1 MKFGIRTPNLKK
13 SVKARTTGRIKRT
26 AKKAINP
33 LYGKK
38 GMGFINN
45 PKKAIY
51 NKIYNKSTIGVN
63 DIIKGGFKMNNNS
76 NNIKNDIS
84 ESEIKIPKHS
94 NGTNNSKKSFWKSGK
109 NIAIVILSF
118 LLVCFIVAYGN
129 SDANKVEEL
138 TNKINELEQKNTE
151 LNSKAEDNENQI
163 TNLQDANK
171 LLVEEKEK
179 LEEEKKTLETE
190 KQELNTKV
198 EELEKISS
206 TQNTKSTNSPVATT
220 SQPQKSSS
228 PSSSSTSSSS
238 KSSSQSTPTSSSNSN
253 SQMVWVGET
262 GTKYHNQGCRTLKG
276 KGHQITLQQAQ
287 AEGRA
292 PCKVCH

>member
-13 SVKARTTGRIKRT
+13 SFKARTTGRLKRT
-26 AKKAINP
+26 VKKSINP

-45 PKKAIY
+45 SKKAIY
-51 NKIYNKSTIGVN
+51 NKIYNKTTIGVN
-63 DIIKGGFKMNNNS
+63 DIIKGGLKMNTNS
-76 NNIKNDIS
+76 NNVKNDIS
-84 ESEIKIPKHS
+84 NTEIKTSKYS
-94 NGTNNSKKSFWKSGK
+94 KRANNSKKSFWKNGK
-109 NIAIVILSF
+109 NIAIIILSF

-138 TNKINELEQKNTE
+138 TNQINELEQKNNE
-151 LNSKAEDNENQI
+151 LNSKIEDNQKQI
-163 TNLQDANK
+163 TNLQNANK
-171 LLVEEKEK
+171 LLVEEKGK

-206 TQNTKSTNSPVATT
+206 TKNTKPTTTPVATI

-228 PSSSSTSSSS
+228 SSSSSTSSVST
-238 KSSSQSTPTSSSNSN
+238 SSSQSTSTSSSSTN

-262 GTKYHNQGCRTLKG
+262 GTKYHNQDCRTLKG

-287 AEGRA
+287 AEGRE

>member
-13 SVKARTTGRIKRT
+13 SIKARTTGRIKRT
-26 AKKAINP
+26 VKKVANP

-51 NKIYNKSTIGVN
+51 NKIYNKTTIGVN
-63 DIIKGGFKMNNNS
+63 DIIKGGLKMDNNS
-76 NNIKNDIS
+76 NNIKNNIS
-84 ESEIKIPKHS
+84 NTATNTSKHS
-94 NGTNNSKKSFWKSGK
+94 KGANNSEKSFLKNGK
-109 NIAIVILSF
+109 NIAIIILSF

-138 TNKINELEQKNTE
+138 TNQINELGQKNNE
-151 LNSKAEDNENQI
+151 LNSKVKDNEKQI
-163 TNLQDANK
+163 INLQDANK

-179 LEEEKKTLETE
+179 LKEETKALETE

-206 TQNTKSTNSPVATT
+206 AKTTKSTTTPVATT
-220 SQPQKSSS
+220 SQSQKSSS
-228 PSSSSTSSSS
+228 SSSSSNSSVS
-238 KSSSQSTPTSSSNSN
+238 KSSSQTAPVSSSNSN

-262 GTKYHNQGCRTLKG
+262 GTKYHNQSCRTLKG

>member
-13 SVKARTTGRIKRT
+13 SIKAQTAGRLKRT
-26 AKKAINP
+26 VKKSINP

-51 NKIYNKSTIGVN
+51 NKIYNKTTIGVN
-63 DIIKGGFKMNNNS
+63 DIIKGGLKMDNNS
-76 NNIKNDIS
+76 NNVKNDIS
-84 ESEIKIPKHS
+84 NTEIKTSKHS
-94 NGTNNSKKSFWKSGK
+94 KRANDSKKSFWKNGK
-109 NIAIVILSF
+109 NIAIIILSF

-129 SDANKVEEL
+129 SDASKVEEL
-138 TNKINELEQKNTE
+138 INQINELEQKNNE
-151 LNSKAEDNENQI
+151 LNSKLENNQKQI

-171 LLVEEKEK
+171 LLVEDKET

-206 TQNTKSTNSPVATT
+206 TKNTKSTTTPVATT
-220 SQPQKSSS
+220 SQTQKSSS
-228 PSSSSTSSSS
+228 SSSSSSSS
-238 KSSSQSTPTSSSNSN
+238 AKSSSQSAPASSSNSN
-253 SQMVWVGET
+253 SQMVWIGET
-262 GTKYHNQGCRTLKG
+262 GTKYHNQSCRTLKG

>member
-1 MKFGIRTPNLKK
+1 MKYGIRTPNLKK
-13 SVKARTTGRIKRT
+13 SIKSRSTGRLKRT
-26 AKKAINP
+26 VKKSINP

-51 NKIYNKSTIGVN
+51 NKIYNKTTIGVN
-63 DIIKGGFKMNNNS
+63 DIIKGGLKMDNNS
-76 NNIKNDIS
+76 NNVKNDIS
-84 ESEIKIPKHS
+84 NIEIKTSKHS
-94 NGTNNSKKSFWKSGK
+94 KRANNFKKSFWKNGK
-109 NIAIVILSF
+109 NIAIIILSF
-118 LLVCFIVAYGN
+118 LLFCFIVAYGN

-138 TNKINELEQKNTE
+138 TNQINELEQKNNE
-151 LNSKAEDNENQI
+151 LNSKMEDNEKQI

-171 LLVEEKEK
+171 LLVEEKGK

-206 TQNTKSTNSPVATT
+206 TKNTKPTTTSVATT

-228 PSSSSTSSSS
+228 SLSSSTSSVS
-238 KSSSQSTPTSSSNSN
+238 KSSSQTAPASSSNSN
-253 SQMVWVGET
+253 SKMVWVGET

-276 KGHQITLQQAQ
+276 KGHQITFQQAQ

>member
-1 MKFGIRTPNLKK
+1 MKFGIRTPNFKK
-13 SVKARTTGRIKRT
+13 SIKARTTGRLKRT
-26 AKKAINP
+26 VKKSINP

-45 PKKAIY
+45 PKQSIY
-51 NKIYNKSTIGVN
+51 NKIYNKTTIGVN
-63 DIIKGGFKMNNNS
+63 DIIKRGLKMDNNF
-76 NNIKNDIS
+76 NNVKNDIS
-84 ESEIKIPKHS
+84 NTEIKTSKHS
-94 NGTNNSKKSFWKSGK
+94 KRANNSKKSFWKSGK
-109 NIAIVILSF
+109 NIAIIILSF

-129 SDANKVEEL
+129 SDASKVEEL
-138 TNKINELEQKNTE
+138 TNQINELEQKNNE
-151 LNSKAEDNENQI
+151 LNSKMEDNEKQI

-171 LLVEEKEK
+171 LLVEEKGK

-206 TQNTKSTNSPVATT
+206 TKNNKSTTTAGTST
-220 SQPQKSSS
+220 SQLQKSSS
-228 PSSSSTSSSS
+228 RTTSA
-238 KSSSQSTPTSSSNSN
+238 SSSNNN

-276 KGHQITLQQAQ
+276 KGHQITFQQAQ